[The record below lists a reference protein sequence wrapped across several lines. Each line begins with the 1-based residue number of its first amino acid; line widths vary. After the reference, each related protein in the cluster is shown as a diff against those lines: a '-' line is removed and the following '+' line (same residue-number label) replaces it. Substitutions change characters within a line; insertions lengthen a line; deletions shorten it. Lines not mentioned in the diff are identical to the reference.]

1 MYNLSK
7 YLVIIILSIIIC
19 LCNNKLIYNTSLY
32 NQFFLIFIVC
42 CIIDLVY
49 NKINVMKEHYDYQD
63 NNNKQSKPDF
73 RAGSPNSIFVPS
85 NEDINMFGN
94 INKPSANSQNTPS
107 LNKIFGK
114 NNYNSHSNLQK
125 EPSINS
131 SNHNIFNGVNSKP
144 NINHSNNTN
153 SFNNII
159 ENLKNGLNE
168 LDNIN
173 NNNCIKVIDNFK
185 NKIKYLNHI
194 IGDINNDLH
203 TQVFN
208 NQKIPINE
216 ERHNVCPILLENN
229 YSSLN

>member
-1 MYNLSK
+1 
-7 YLVIIILSIIIC
+7 
-19 LCNNKLIYNTSLY
+19 
-32 NQFFLIFIVC
+32 
-42 CIIDLVY
+42 
-49 NKINVMKEHYDYQD
+49 MKEHYDYQD

-114 NNYNSHSNLQK
+114 NNYNSHSYLQK

-131 SNHNIFNGVNSKP
+131 SNHNIFNGVNSKPNINHSNNTNSKPNINHSNNTNSKP